1 MLLEGLLHPL
11 EDASLEV
18 DTVRVQLGLEGL
30 GDQHGGLKVRIPVS
44 ILRSVVGLLD
54 MGDEALM
61 VDVLGFLFLRSG
73 VAVQL
78 LFLFPDHLSHRVAVL
93 LVLLKG
99 HKGSAIVHTGIEML
113 NNLSVKVVD
122 PVHWQLEVGEVIQVA
137 F

>member
-1 MLLEGLLHPL
+1 M
-11 EDASLEV
+11 
-18 DTVRVQLGLEGL
+18 QLGLEGL
-30 GDQHGGLKVRIPVS
+30 GDQHGGFKVRIPVS
-44 ILRSVVGLLD
+44 ILRGVVGLLD
-54 MGDEALM
+54 MRDEALM
-61 VDVLGFLFLRSG
+61 VDVLCFLLLRSG

-78 LFLFPDHLSHRVAVL
+78 LFLFPDHLSHRVTVM

-113 NNLSVKVVD
+113 NDLSVKVVD